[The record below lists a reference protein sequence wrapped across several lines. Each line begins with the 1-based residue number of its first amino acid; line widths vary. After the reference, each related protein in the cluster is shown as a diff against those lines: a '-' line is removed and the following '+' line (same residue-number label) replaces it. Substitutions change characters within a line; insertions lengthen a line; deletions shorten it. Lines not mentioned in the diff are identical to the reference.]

1 MKSLI
6 KLSFFFFLIVAC
18 SNQQNSNFNTT
29 RLNEIDTLIYSF
41 IKDNKIPGAVVL
53 VGNNKNILY
62 HKAFGLK
69 NPITNEKYVNN
80 DIFRIAS
87 MTKAITSIG
96 VIKLWE
102 KGEIGLDDPIEKYI
116 PEFKNVQIL
125 DSYYKKDTTYSTIK
139 ASKSITIR
147 ELLTHTSGIGYDFID
162 GNPSIKSIY
171 HKEKQKF
178 MKYGVLCF
186 CDQDIT
192 IGETITKLAKVPLH
206 HNPGE
211 KYTYGIGLDVLG
223 YLIEIVSGKTL
234 DKYFYD
240 EIFSPLEMV
249 DTHFYLPENKYNRL
263 VPVLTKED
271 KEWVIFEDERF
282 NINYPI
288 EGAKKFFAG
297 GCGLSS
303 TLNDYYNFLTIFL
316 NDGKYKNK
324 QIISKKTN
332 KLLFQN
338 QLPGIENFY
347 LLNYDKGNLKS
358 ESFPLGHGLAF
369 GIIREEDLR
378 IGGRGSKGTLYWGG
392 YYNTSYFADPK
403 ENIIGL
409 IFKQTQNIED
419 NSSELFQRSVFN
431 LVSSD
436 AN

>member
-1 MKSLI
+1 MNFFI
-6 KLSFFFFLIVAC
+6 KLWLLFFFIVAC
-18 SNQQNSNFNTT
+18 SNEQNSNINSN
-29 RLNEIDTLIYSF
+29 RLNEIDNLINSF
-41 IKDNKIPGAVVL
+41 IDDNQIPGAVVL
-53 VGNNKNILY
+53 VGDNKNILY
-62 HKAFGLK
+62 QKSFGIK
-69 NPITNEKYVNN
+69 NPITNDKYQIN

-87 MTKAITSIG
+87 MTKAITSVG

-102 KGEIGLDDPIEKYI
+102 KGKIGLDDPIEKYI

-125 DSYYKKDTTYSTIK
+125 DSYNKKDTTYSTIQ

-147 ELLTHTSGIGYDFID
+147 QLLTHTSGIGYDFID

-171 HKEKQKF
+171 HKEKEKF

-192 IGETITKLAKVPLH
+192 IGETIRNLAKVPLH

-211 KYTYGIGLDVLG
+211 RYTYGVGLDVLG
-223 YLIEIVSGKTL
+223 YLIEIISGKTL

-240 EIFSPLEMV
+240 EIFQPLEMN
-249 DTHFYLPENKYNRL
+249 DTYFYLPENKYDRL
-263 VPVLTKED
+263 VPVLTKKNKKWVMFED
-271 KEWVIFEDERF
+271 KRF

-303 TLNDYYNFLTIFL
+303 TISDYYKFLTVFL
-316 NDGKYKNK
+316 NEGKYNDN

-332 KLLFQN
+332 ELIFEN

-347 LLNYDKGNLKS
+347 LLNYDKGNLKT

-369 GIIREEDLR
+369 GIIRDEDLR
-378 IGGRGSKGTLYWGG
+378 FGGRGSKGSLYWGG

-403 ENIIGL
+403 ENVIGL
-409 IFKQTQNIED
+409 IFKQTQNIQD
-419 NSSELFQRSVFN
+419 NSSELFQRIVFN
-431 LVSSD
+431 LVE
-436 AN
+436 

>member
-1 MKSLI
+1 MNFFI
-6 KLSFFFFLIVAC
+6 KLWLLFFFIVAC
-18 SNQQNSNFNTT
+18 SNEQNSNINSN
-29 RLNEIDTLIYSF
+29 RLNEIDNLINSF
-41 IKDNKIPGAVVL
+41 IDDNQIPGAVVL
-53 VGNNKNILY
+53 VGDNKNILY
-62 HKAFGLK
+62 QKSFGIK
-69 NPITNEKYVNN
+69 NPITNDKYQIN

-87 MTKAITSIG
+87 MTKAITSVG

-102 KGEIGLDDPIEKYI
+102 KGKIGLDDPIEKYI

-125 DSYYKKDTTYSTIK
+125 DSYNKKDTTYSTIQ

-147 ELLTHTSGIGYDFID
+147 QLLTHTSGIGYDFID

-171 HKEKQKF
+171 HKEKEKF

-192 IGETITKLAKVPLH
+192 IGETIRNLAKVPLH

-211 KYTYGIGLDVLG
+211 RYTYGVGLDVLG
-223 YLIEIVSGKTL
+223 YLIEIISGKTL

-240 EIFSPLEMV
+240 EIFQPLEMN
-249 DTHFYLPENKYNRL
+249 DTYFYLPENKYDRL
-263 VPVLTKED
+263 VPVLTKKNKKWVMFED
-271 KEWVIFEDERF
+271 KRF
-282 NINYPI
+282 NINYPV

-303 TLNDYYNFLTIFL
+303 TISDYYKFLTVFL
-316 NDGKYKNK
+316 NEGKYNDN

-332 KLLFQN
+332 ELIFEN

-347 LLNYDKGNLKS
+347 LLNYDKGNLKT

-369 GIIREEDLR
+369 GIIRDEDLR
-378 IGGRGSKGTLYWGG
+378 FGGRGSKGSLYWGG

-403 ENIIGL
+403 ENVIGL
-409 IFKQTQNIED
+409 IFKQTQNIQD
-419 NSSELFQRSVFN
+419 NSSELFQRIVFN
-431 LVSSD
+431 LVE
-436 AN
+436 

>member
-1 MKSLI
+1 MNFFI
-6 KLSFFFFLIVAC
+6 KLWLFFFFIVAC
-18 SNQQNSNFNTT
+18 SNEQNSNINSN
-29 RLNEIDTLIYSF
+29 RLNEIDNLINSF
-41 IKDNKIPGAVVL
+41 IDDNQIPGAVVL
-53 VGNNKNILY
+53 VGDNKNILY
-62 HKAFGLK
+62 QKSFGIK
-69 NPITNEKYVNN
+69 NPITNDKYQIN

-87 MTKAITSIG
+87 MTKAITSVG

-102 KGEIGLDDPIEKYI
+102 KGKIGLDDPIEKYI

-125 DSYYKKDTTYSTIK
+125 DSYNKKDTTYSTIQ

-147 ELLTHTSGIGYDFID
+147 QLLTHTSGIGYDFID

-171 HKEKQKF
+171 HKEKEKF

-192 IGETITKLAKVPLH
+192 IGETIRNLAKVPLH

-211 KYTYGIGLDVLG
+211 RYTYGVGLDVLG
-223 YLIEIVSGKTL
+223 YLIEIISGKTL

-240 EIFSPLEMV
+240 EIFQPLEMN
-249 DTHFYLPENKYNRL
+249 DTYFYLPENKYDRL
-263 VPVLTKED
+263 VPVLTKKNKKWVMFED
-271 KEWVIFEDERF
+271 KRF

-303 TLNDYYNFLTIFL
+303 TISDYYKFLTVFL
-316 NDGKYKNK
+316 NEGKYNDN

-332 KLLFQN
+332 ELIFEN

-347 LLNYDKGNLKS
+347 LLNYDKGNLKT

-369 GIIREEDLR
+369 GIIRDEDLR
-378 IGGRGSKGTLYWGG
+378 FGGRGSKGSLYWGG

-403 ENIIGL
+403 ENVIGL
-409 IFKQTQNIED
+409 IFKQTQNIQD
-419 NSSELFQRSVFN
+419 NSSELFQRIVFN
-431 LVSSD
+431 LVE
-436 AN
+436 

>member
-1 MKSLI
+1 MNFFI
-6 KLSFFFFLIVAC
+6 KLCFFFFIIVAC
-18 SNQQNSNFNTT
+18 SNDQNSNINSN
-29 RLNEIDTLIYSF
+29 RLNEIDNLINSF
-41 IKDNKIPGAVVL
+41 IDDNQIPGAVVL
-53 VGNNKNILY
+53 VGDNKNILY
-62 HKAFGLK
+62 QKSFGIK
-69 NPITNEKYVNN
+69 NPITNDKYQIN

-87 MTKAITSIG
+87 MTKAITYVG

-102 KGEIGLDDPIEKYI
+102 KGKIGLDDPIEKYI

-125 DSYYKKDTTYSTIK
+125 DSYNKKDTTYSTIQ

-147 ELLTHTSGIGYDFID
+147 QLLTHTSGIGYDFID

-171 HKEKQKF
+171 HKEKEKF

-192 IGETITKLAKVPLH
+192 IGETIRNLAKVPLH

-211 KYTYGIGLDVLG
+211 RYTYGVGLDVLG
-223 YLIEIVSGKTL
+223 YLIEIISGKTL

-240 EIFSPLEMV
+240 EIFQPLEMN
-249 DTHFYLPENKYNRL
+249 DTYFYLPENKYDRL
-263 VPVLTKED
+263 VPVLTKKNKKWVMFED
-271 KEWVIFEDERF
+271 KRF

-303 TLNDYYNFLTIFL
+303 TISDYYKFLTVFL
-316 NDGKYKNK
+316 NEGKYNDN

-332 KLLFQN
+332 ELIFEN

-347 LLNYDKGNLKS
+347 LLNYDKGNLKT

-369 GIIREEDLR
+369 GIIRDEDLR
-378 IGGRGSKGTLYWGG
+378 FGGRGSKGSLYWGG

-403 ENIIGL
+403 ENVIGL
-409 IFKQTQNIED
+409 IFKQTQNIQD
-419 NSSELFQRSVFN
+419 NSSELFQRIVFN
-431 LVSSD
+431 LVE
-436 AN
+436 

>member
-1 MKSLI
+1 MKFFI
-6 KLSFFFFLIVAC
+6 KLCLLFFFIVTC
-18 SNQQNSNFNTT
+18 SYKPNSNINSN
-29 RLNEIDTLIYSF
+29 RLNEIDNLINSF
-41 IKDNKIPGAVVL
+41 IDDNQIPGAVVL
-53 VGNNKNILY
+53 VGDNKNILY
-62 HKAFGLK
+62 QKSFGIK
-69 NPITNEKYVNN
+69 NPITNDKYQIN

-102 KGEIGLDDPIEKYI
+102 KGKIGLDDPIEKYI

-125 DSYYKKDTTYSTIK
+125 DSYNKKDTTYSTIQT
-139 ASKSITIR
+139 SKSITIR
-147 ELLTHTSGIGYDFID
+147 QLLTHTSGIGYDFID

-171 HKEKQKF
+171 HKEKEKF

-192 IGETITKLAKVPLH
+192 IGETIRNLAKVPLH

-211 KYTYGIGLDVLG
+211 RYTYGIGLDVLG
-223 YLIEIVSGKTL
+223 YLIEIISGKTL

-240 EIFSPLEMV
+240 EIFQPLEMN
-249 DTHFYLPENKYNRL
+249 DTYFYLPENKYDRL
-263 VPVLTKED
+263 VPVLTKKNNKWVMFED
-271 KEWVIFEDERF
+271 KRF

-303 TLNDYYNFLTIFL
+303 TISDYYKFLTVFL
-316 NDGKYKNK
+316 NEGKYKDN

-332 KLLFQN
+332 ELIFEN

-347 LLNYDKGNLKS
+347 LLNYDKGNLKA

-369 GIIREEDLR
+369 GIIRDEDLR
-378 IGGRGSKGTLYWGG
+378 FGGRGSKGSLYWGG

-403 ENIIGL
+403 ENLIGL
-409 IFKQTQNIED
+409 IFKQTQNIQD
-419 NSSELFQRSVFN
+419 NSSELFQRIVFN
-431 LVSSD
+431 LVE
-436 AN
+436 

>member
-1 MKSLI
+1 MNFFI
-6 KLSFFFFLIVAC
+6 KLWLFFFFIVAC
-18 SNQQNSNFNTT
+18 SNEQNSNINSN
-29 RLNEIDTLIYSF
+29 RLNEIDNLINSF
-41 IKDNKIPGAVVL
+41 IDDNQIPGAVVL
-53 VGNNKNILY
+53 VGDNKNILY
-62 HKAFGLK
+62 QKSFGIK
-69 NPITNEKYVNN
+69 NPITNDKYQIN

-87 MTKAITSIG
+87 MTKAITSVG

-102 KGEIGLDDPIEKYI
+102 KGKIGLDDPIEKYI

-125 DSYYKKDTTYSTIK
+125 DSYNKKDTTYSTIH

-147 ELLTHTSGIGYDFID
+147 QLLTHTSGIGYDFID

-171 HKEKQKF
+171 HKEKEKF

-192 IGETITKLAKVPLH
+192 IGETIRNLAKVPLH

-211 KYTYGIGLDVLG
+211 RYTYGIGLDVLG
-223 YLIEIVSGKTL
+223 YLIEIISGKTL

-240 EIFSPLEMV
+240 EIFQPLEMN
-249 DTHFYLPENKYNRL
+249 DTYFYLPENKYDRL
-263 VPVLTKED
+263 VPVLTKKNKKWVMFED
-271 KEWVIFEDERF
+271 KRF

-303 TLNDYYNFLTIFL
+303 TISDYYKFLTVFL
-316 NDGKYKNK
+316 NEGKYNDN

-332 KLLFQN
+332 ELIFEN

-347 LLNYDKGNLKS
+347 LLNYDKGNLKT

-369 GIIREEDLR
+369 GIIRDEDLR
-378 IGGRGSKGTLYWGG
+378 FGGRGSKGSLYWGG

-403 ENIIGL
+403 ENVIGL
-409 IFKQTQNIED
+409 IFKQTQNIQD
-419 NSSELFQRSVFN
+419 NSSELFQRIVFN
-431 LVSSD
+431 LVE
-436 AN
+436 

>member
-1 MKSLI
+1 MKFFI
-6 KLSFFFFLIVAC
+6 KLCLLFFFIVAC
-18 SNQQNSNFNTT
+18 SYEPNSNINLN
-29 RLNEIDTLIYSF
+29 RLNEIDNLINSF
-41 IKDNKIPGAVVL
+41 IDDNQIPGAVVL
-53 VGNNKNILY
+53 VGDNKNILY
-62 HKAFGLK
+62 QKSFGIK
-69 NPITNEKYVNN
+69 NPITYDKYQIN

-102 KGEIGLDDPIEKYI
+102 KGKIGLDDPIEKYI

-125 DSYYKKDTTYSTIK
+125 DSYNKKDTTYSTIQT
-139 ASKSITIR
+139 SKSITIR
-147 ELLTHTSGIGYDFID
+147 QLLTHTSGIGYDFID

-171 HKEKQKF
+171 HKEKEKF

-192 IGETITKLAKVPLH
+192 IGETIRNLAKVPLH

-211 KYTYGIGLDVLG
+211 RYTYGIGLDVLG
-223 YLIEIVSGKTL
+223 YLIEIISGKTL

-240 EIFSPLEMV
+240 EIFQPLEMN
-249 DTHFYLPENKYNRL
+249 DTHFYLPENKYDRL
-263 VPVLTKED
+263 VPVLTKKNKKWVMFED
-271 KEWVIFEDERF
+271 KRF

-303 TLNDYYNFLTIFL
+303 TISDYYKFLTVFL
-316 NDGKYKNK
+316 NEGKYKDN

-332 KLLFQN
+332 ELIFEN

-347 LLNYDKGNLKS
+347 LLNYDKGNLKA

-369 GIIREEDLR
+369 GIIRDEDLR
-378 IGGRGSKGTLYWGG
+378 FGGRGSKGSLYWGG

-403 ENIIGL
+403 ENLIGL
-409 IFKQTQNIED
+409 IFKQTQNIQD
-419 NSSELFQRSVFN
+419 NSSELFQRIVFN
-431 LVSSD
+431 LVE
-436 AN
+436 

>member
-1 MKSLI
+1 MNFFI
-6 KLSFFFFLIVAC
+6 KLCLLFFFMFAC
-18 SNQQNSNFNTT
+18 SNEQNSNINSN
-29 RLNEIDTLIYSF
+29 RLNEIDNLINSF
-41 IKDNKIPGAVVL
+41 IDDNQIPGAVVL
-53 VGNNKNILY
+53 VGDNKNILY
-62 HKAFGLK
+62 QKSFGIK
-69 NPITNEKYVNN
+69 NPITNDKYQIN

-102 KGEIGLDDPIEKYI
+102 KGKIGLDDPIEKYI
-116 PEFKNVQIL
+116 PEFKNVRIL
-125 DSYYKKDTTYSTIK
+125 DSYNKKDTTYSTIQT
-139 ASKSITIR
+139 SKSITIR
-147 ELLTHTSGIGYDFID
+147 QLLTHTSGIGYDFID

-171 HKEKQKF
+171 HKEKEKF

-192 IGETITKLAKVPLH
+192 IGETIRNLAKVPLH

-211 KYTYGIGLDVLG
+211 RYTYGIGLDVLG
-223 YLIEIVSGKTL
+223 YLIEIISGKTL

-240 EIFSPLEMV
+240 EIFQPLEMN
-249 DTHFYLPENKYNRL
+249 DTHFYLPENKYDRL
-263 VPVLTKED
+263 VPVLTKKNKKWVMFED
-271 KEWVIFEDERF
+271 KRF

-303 TLNDYYNFLTIFL
+303 TISDYYKFLTVFL
-316 NDGKYKNK
+316 NEGKYKDN

-332 KLLFQN
+332 ELIFEN

-347 LLNYDKGNLKS
+347 LLNYDKGNLKA

-369 GIIREEDLR
+369 GIIRDEDLR
-378 IGGRGSKGTLYWGG
+378 FGGRGSKGSLYWGG

-403 ENIIGL
+403 ENVIGL
-409 IFKQTQNIED
+409 IFKQTQNIQD
-419 NSSELFQRSVFN
+419 NSSELFQRIVFN
-431 LVSSD
+431 LVD
-436 AN
+436 

>member
-1 MKSLI
+1 MNFFI
-6 KLSFFFFLIVAC
+6 KLCFFFFIIVAC
-18 SNQQNSNFNTT
+18 SNDQNSNINSN
-29 RLNEIDTLIYSF
+29 RLNEIDNLINSF
-41 IKDNKIPGAVVL
+41 IDDNQIPGAVVL
-53 VGNNKNILY
+53 VGDNKNILY
-62 HKAFGLK
+62 QKSFGIK
-69 NPITNEKYVNN
+69 NPITNDKYQTN

-87 MTKAITSIG
+87 MTKAITSVG

-102 KGEIGLDDPIEKYI
+102 KGKIGLDDPIEKYI

-125 DSYYKKDTTYSTIK
+125 DSYNKKDTTYSTIQ

-147 ELLTHTSGIGYDFID
+147 QLLTHTSGIGYDFID

-171 HKEKQKF
+171 HKEKEKF

-192 IGETITKLAKVPLH
+192 IGETIRNLAKVPLH

-211 KYTYGIGLDVLG
+211 RYTYGVGLDVLG
-223 YLIEIVSGKTL
+223 YLIEIISGKTL

-240 EIFSPLEMV
+240 EIFQPLEMN
-249 DTHFYLPENKYNRL
+249 DTYFYLPENKYDRL
-263 VPVLTKED
+263 VPVLTKKNKKWVMFED
-271 KEWVIFEDERF
+271 KRF

-303 TLNDYYNFLTIFL
+303 TISDYYKFLTVFL
-316 NDGKYKNK
+316 NEGKYNDN

-332 KLLFQN
+332 ELIFEN

-347 LLNYDKGNLKS
+347 LLNYDKGNLKT

-369 GIIREEDLR
+369 GIIRDEDLR
-378 IGGRGSKGTLYWGG
+378 FGGRGSKGSLYWGG

-403 ENIIGL
+403 ENVIGL
-409 IFKQTQNIED
+409 IFKQTQNIQD
-419 NSSELFQRSVFN
+419 NSSELFQRIVFN
-431 LVSSD
+431 LVE
-436 AN
+436 

>member
-1 MKSLI
+1 MNFFI
-6 KLSFFFFLIVAC
+6 KLCLLFFFMFAC
-18 SNQQNSNFNTT
+18 SNEQNSNINSN
-29 RLNEIDTLIYSF
+29 RLNEIDNLINSF
-41 IKDNKIPGAVVL
+41 IDDNQIPGAVVL
-53 VGNNKNILY
+53 VGDNKNILY
-62 HKAFGLK
+62 QKSFGIK
-69 NPITNEKYVNN
+69 NPITNDKYQIN

-102 KGEIGLDDPIEKYI
+102 KGKIGLDDPIEKYI

-125 DSYYKKDTTYSTIK
+125 DSYNKKDTTYSTIQT
-139 ASKSITIR
+139 SKSITIR
-147 ELLTHTSGIGYDFID
+147 QLLTHTSGIGYDFID

-171 HKEKQKF
+171 HKEKEKF

-192 IGETITKLAKVPLH
+192 IGETIRNLAKVPLH

-211 KYTYGIGLDVLG
+211 RYTYGIGLDVLG
-223 YLIEIVSGKTL
+223 YLIEIISGKTL

-240 EIFSPLEMV
+240 EIFQPLDMN
-249 DTHFYLPENKYNRL
+249 DTYFYLPENKYDRL
-263 VPVLTKED
+263 VPVLTKKNNKWVMFED
-271 KEWVIFEDERF
+271 KRF

-303 TLNDYYNFLTIFL
+303 TISDYYKFLTVFL
-316 NDGKYKNK
+316 NEGKYKDN

-332 KLLFQN
+332 ELIFEN

-347 LLNYDKGNLKS
+347 LLTYDKGNLKA

-369 GIIREEDLR
+369 GIIRDEDLR
-378 IGGRGSKGTLYWGG
+378 FGGRGSKGSLYWGG

-403 ENIIGL
+403 ENVIGL
-409 IFKQTQNIED
+409 IFKQTQNIQD
-419 NSSELFQRSVFN
+419 NSSELFQRIVFN
-431 LVSSD
+431 LVD
-436 AN
+436 